1 MTQRRASQGGNVPR
15 NRDVARAACV
25 AQNPH
30 CPRAREPGAAA
41 TARPA
46 SPPIEATAIRAPRP
60 SLLAVAL
67 PPVGWVAR
75 GAPCRSP
82 PDRNSLAPARLPR
95 FLDLEVTSRTGGS
108 TTGQPRAC
116 RTRAYDGSRQSALGL
131 ATHSRRVAQ
140 AWPRSLAAHGC
151 PAHAAPPDGTLSDLA
166 HVPPEPR
173 LRPGLRRLLRRADGD
188 LPRALRS
195 DHSGSRAPP
204 HRPFRRHRLDDSCAD
219 WAANRRGV
227 PQ

>member
-15 NRDVARAACV
+15 NRSVGRAACV

-41 TARPA
+41 TTRPA
-46 SPPIEATAIRAPRP
+46 SRPIEATAIRAPRP

-75 GAPCRSP
+75 GAPCRCA
-82 PDRNSLAPARLPR
+82 PDRNSLAPARLPC

-131 ATHSRRVAQ
+131 ATHSWRVAQ

-151 PAHAAPPDGTLSDLA
+151 PAHAAPPEVTLSDLA
-166 HVPPEPR
+166 HVPPELR
-173 LRPGLRRLLRRADGD
+173 LRPGLRRLLRRADGN
-188 LPRALRS
+188 LPRALRVRGATAS
-195 DHSGSRAPP
+195 SPKGRALQ
-204 HRPFRRHRLDDSCAD
+204 R
-219 WAANRRGV
+219 N
-227 PQ
+227 